1 MPYCPKCDMEFVD
14 GITTCSDCGGPLMAS
29 KEEADRLKRE
39 EQLKQQEEQQRLAQ
53 EMASME
59 MNGAD
64 ADNFYGSDSD
74 NLNALTDPDD
84 PTVSAKASGSGSAS
98 SDPASALSFKQQ
110 STTYVDKGQKYEDL
124 RSSASAFLIVGGVVL
139 IFSVLCWLQIVHLPM
154 AGFSR
159 YLIQTALT
167 AMGIFSMVVY
177 IKSNKSAKELLPQIE
192 EEKQKTND
200 LIQWFL
206 SEQNAQDIDREI
218 LDFDQLNEE
227 EISLKRFQIIQDFLI
242 THKDLP
248 DPAYVDALCEEI
260 YTKLY
265 EEN

>member
-14 GITTCSDCGGPLMAS
+14 GITTCSDCGGPLVAS

-39 EQLKQQEEQQRLAQ
+39 EQLKRQKEQQNLTQ
-53 EMASME
+53 EMLSME
-59 MNGAD
+59 MNGAN
-64 ADNFYGSDSD
+64 ADSFSGHASEDFHNLANSD
-74 NLNALTDPDD
+74 DPD
-84 PTVSAKASGSGSAS
+84 VSTKGSRST
-98 SDPASALSFKQQ
+98 DPASAISFKQQ
-110 STTYVDKGQKYEDL
+110 STAYVDKGQKYEDL
-124 RSSASAFLIVGGVVL
+124 RSSASAFLIVGGAVL
-139 IFSVLCWLQIVHLPM
+139 IFSALCWLQIVRLPM

-177 IKSNKSAKELLPQIE
+177 IKSNRSARDLLPQIE

-206 SEQNAQDIDREI
+206 SEQSAQDIDREI
-218 LDFDQLNEE
+218 LDLDQLNDE
-227 EISLKRFQIIQDFLI
+227 EISLKRFQIIQDYLI

>member
-14 GITTCSDCGGPLMAS
+14 GITTCSDCGGPLVAS
-29 KEEADRLKRE
+29 KEESDRLKRE

-53 EMASME
+53 EMASMK

-64 ADNFYGSDSD
+64 ADSFYGSDSD
-74 NLNALTDPDD
+74 NLNSLTDPDAL
-84 PTVSAKASGSGSAS
+84 TGSSNGSGST
-98 SDPASALSFKQQ
+98 DPASALSFKQQ
-110 STTYVDKGQKYEDL
+110 STAYVDKGQKYEDL

-139 IFSVLCWLQIVHLPM
+139 IFSALCWLQIVRLPM

-177 IKSNKSAKELLPQIE
+177 IKSNKSARELLPQIE

-206 SEQNAQDIDREI
+206 SEQSAQDIDREI

-227 EISLKRFQIIQDFLI
+227 EISLKRFQIIQDYLI

-260 YTKLY
+260 YTRLY
-265 EEN
+265 EGN

>member
-14 GITTCSDCGGPLMAS
+14 GITTCSDCGGPLVAS

-53 EMASME
+53 EMTSME
-59 MNGAD
+59 MDSAD
-64 ADNFYGSDSD
+64 ADTVYGSDSD
-74 NLNALTDPDD
+74 DP
-84 PTVSAKASGSGSAS
+84 AASTNGSAS
-98 SDPASALSFKQQ
+98 AASTDPASALSFKQQ
-110 STTYVDKGQKYEDL
+110 STAYVDKGQKYEDL
-124 RSSASAFLIVGGVVL
+124 RSSASAFLIVGGAVL
-139 IFSVLCWLQIVHLPM
+139 IFSVLCWLQIIHLPM

-206 SEQNAQDIDREI
+206 SEQSVQDIDREI

-227 EISLKRFQIIQDFLI
+227 EISLKRFQIIQDYLI